1 MGGHPGQARAGDWL
15 RQQRVASGL
24 TQEDL
29 AERSGVSVRAIA
41 DLERGRTR
49 KPYPSSVRALVRA
62 LGLPEAA
69 GTDLVARYRAAD
81 RGVTGAGG
89 TLEAAAPTGPD
100 ADTGPG
106 RTTSAAETT
115 EAPVTVPRQLPT
127 RVPHFAGRTGELALL
142 DGVLDEAASDQA
154 TGATGVI
161 ISAIGGT
168 AGVGKTAL
176 ALHWAHQVAH
186 RFPDGQLYAN
196 LRGFDAANGSPA
208 DPGDVLRGF
217 LDALAV
223 HPERLPGDVEGL
235 AALYRSVLAG
245 RRMLV
250 LLDNADDAAQVRP
263 LLPASPE
270 CLVIVT
276 SRREL
281 AALAAREGA
290 RLLKLDV
297 LSEHEANE
305 LLVTRLGQQRAAA
318 EPWAVTELATLCA
331 RLPLA
336 LSVVVARAAAAPNL
350 PLSALAAELTELG
363 GRLDALDAGDPAA
376 NVRTVLSLSYRHL
389 PESSARLFRLL
400 GLHPGPDISA
410 AAAASLAG
418 LTPAQAR
425 AALRDL
431 TRASL
436 LMEIVPGRY
445 AFHDLLRAYAAEQV
459 TSAEGVANTTRR
471 MLDHYL
477 HTAHR
482 AHRVLYPGRELIGLD
497 ALAPGVSVEAFGGKA
512 SALAWLEAEYQVLLK
527 VADLAGRAEFDA
539 HAWRLPVVL
548 WTFHNVCGHWH
559 DGSRLHRLAL
569 AAARRRGD
577 PSGQAYALR
586 GLGSFAISLGAFD
599 EAYECLAAA
608 QLTFRELGDDLG
620 LARTDVFFSQA
631 LEFQGRFAEAL
642 AVMGDA
648 LRLSQAVPGDPNMA
662 LVRASA
668 LNGSAWNSVQLGDL
682 SEARAFCLQAIELCQ
697 AIGYSPGE
705 AGTWDTLGVVLQRL
719 GAHDEAVPCFL
730 RAVTL
735 DREMGNRYDLAMAL
749 AHLGETYRSVG
760 DLGGAREAWDESLL
774 ILRTLHH
781 PAASE
786 IRGQLTALAAG
797 RATTLAGELAVQ
809 VAAPATVPA
818 AGSAAAADAST
829 ALNVTLCNLE
839 CGDVGK
845 SAWPALDHC
854 PMI

>member
-1 MGGHPGQARAGDWL
+1 MSAYPGQAYPGEWL
-15 RQQRVASGL
+15 RQQRVAAGL

-62 LGLPEAA
+62 LGLPEAT
-69 GTDLVARYRAAD
+69 GTELVARYRAE
-81 RGVTGAGG
+81 RGGTAGG
-89 TLEAAAPTGPD
+89 PGGSGLAGTGLAGTGEPAAAEQ
-100 ADTGPG
+100 A
-106 RTTSAAETT
+106 
-115 EAPVTVPRQLPT
+115 VTVPRQLPT
-127 RVPHFAGRTGELALL
+127 RVPHFAGRAGELALL
-142 DGVLDEAASDQA
+142 DGVLDEAASSSA
-154 TGATGVI
+154 TGATGVV

-176 ALHWAHQVAH
+176 ALHWAHRVAH
-186 RFPDGQLYAN
+186 HFKDGQLYAN
-196 LRGFDAANGSPA
+196 LRGFDTVDAGPA
-208 DPGDVLRGF
+208 DPADVLRGF
-217 LDALAV
+217 LDALGV
-223 HPERLPGDVEGL
+223 YPERLPADAEGL

-250 LLDNADDAAQVRP
+250 LLDNAADVAQVRP
-263 LLPASPE
+263 LLPASPD

-281 AALAAREGA
+281 AALSAREGA
-290 RLLKLDV
+290 RLLQLDV

-305 LLVTRLGQQRAAA
+305 LLVTRLGTERAAA

-350 PLSALAAELTELG
+350 PLSSLAAELTELG
-363 GRLDALDAGDPAA
+363 GRLDALDVGDPAA

-389 PESSARLFRLL
+389 PEKAARMFRLL

-418 LTPAQAR
+418 VPVAAAR
-425 AALRDL
+425 VALRDL

-436 LMEIVPGRY
+436 LMEVAAGRY
-445 AFHDLLRAYAAEQV
+445 AFHDLLRAYAVEQG
-459 TSAEGVANTTRR
+459 TSPGDTADTTGR

-477 HTAHR
+477 HATHQ
-482 AHRVLYPGRELIGLD
+482 AHRVLYPGRELIGLG
-497 ALAPGVSVEAFGGKA
+497 ALPPGVTPETFGGKA

-527 VADLAGRAEFDA
+527 VTDVAARTGFDA

-559 DGSRLHRLAL
+559 DGTRLHHLAL
-569 AAARRRGD
+569 DAARRCGD
-577 PSGQAYALR
+577 VSGQAQVLR
-586 GLGSFAISLGAFD
+586 GLGSFAMSVGD
-599 EAYECLAAA
+599 VGEAYQCLTAA
-608 QLTFRELGDDLG
+608 QAAFTKLGDTLG
-620 LARTDVFFSQA
+620 LARTDVIFSQT
-631 LEFQGRFAEAL
+631 LEFQGRHAEAL
-642 AVMGDA
+642 AVMGEA
-648 LRLSQAVPGDPNMA
+648 LRLSECAPSDRHMM

-682 SEARAFCLQAIELCQ
+682 SEARAFCLKAIELCQ

-735 DREMGNRYDLAMAL
+735 DREMGNRYDLAMVL
-749 AHLGETYRSVG
+749 AHLGETYAATG
-760 DLGGAREAWDESLL
+760 DLRGAREAWDESLA
-774 ILRTLHH
+774 ILRVLHH
-781 PAASE
+781 PAA
-786 IRGQLTALAAG
+786 GQVRAQLAALSAG
-797 RATTLAGELAVQ
+797 RLAGT
-809 VAAPATVPA
+809 ATA
-818 AGSAAAADAST
+818 AGAGAA
-829 ALNVTLCNLE
+829 
-839 CGDVGK
+839 
-845 SAWPALDHC
+845 
-854 PMI
+854 

>member
-1 MGGHPGQARAGDWL
+1 MSAYPGQGRPGEWL
-15 RQQRVASGL
+15 RKQRMASGL

-49 KPYPSSVRALVRA
+49 KPYPSSVRALVKA

-69 GTDLVARYRAAD
+69 GTDLLARYR
-81 RGVTGAGG
+81 TGAGENAG
-89 TLEAAAPTGPD
+89 EDGGGEPAE
-100 ADTGPG
+100 
-106 RTTSAAETT
+106 RSASA
-115 EAPVTVPRQLPT
+115 VTVPRQLPT
-127 RVPHFAGRTGELALL
+127 RVPHFAGRAGELALL
-142 DGVLDEAASDQA
+142 DDVLDEAVSDGA
-154 TGATGVI
+154 IGATGVV

-176 ALHWAHQVAH
+176 ALHWAHRVAH

-196 LRGFDAANGSPA
+196 LRGFDAGNGMPANA
-208 DPGDVLRGF
+208 ADVLRGF
-217 LDALAV
+217 LGALGV
-223 HPERLPGDVEGL
+223 HPERLPADVEGL

-245 RRMLV
+245 RKMLV
-250 LLDNADDAAQVRP
+250 LLDNAADVAQVRP

-290 RLLKLDV
+290 RLLQLDV
-297 LSEHEANE
+297 LSEQEANE
-305 LLVTRLGQQRAAA
+305 LLVTRLGKERAGA
-318 EPWAVTELATLCA
+318 EPWAVIELAALCA

-350 PLSALAAELTELG
+350 PLSSLAAELTELG
-363 GRLDALDAGDPAA
+363 GRLDALDVGDPAA
-376 NVRTVLSLSYRHL
+376 SVRTVLSLSYRHL
-389 PESSARLFRLL
+389 TDGSARMFRLL

-418 LTPAQAR
+418 VTMSQAR
-425 AALRDL
+425 VALRDL

-436 LMEIVPGRY
+436 LMEVAPGRY
-445 AFHDLLRAYAAEQV
+445 AFHDLLRAYAAEQGRP
-459 TSAEGVANTTRR
+459 TDGVASTRLR

-482 AHRVLYPGRELIGLD
+482 AHQVLYPGRELIGLERCAD
-497 ALAPGVSVEAFGGKA
+497 GVTPETFGGKA
-512 SALAWLEAEYQVLLK
+512 AALAWLEAEHQVLLK
-527 VADLAGRAEFDA
+527 VTDVAAADGLDA

-559 DGSRLHRLAL
+559 DGTRLHRMAL

-577 PSGQAYALR
+577 LCGQAHTLR
-586 GLGSFAISLGAFD
+586 GLGSFAMSLGAFE
-599 EAYECLAAA
+599 EAHECLTAA
-608 QLTFRELGDDLG
+608 QAAFTTLGDSLG
-620 LARTDVFFSQA
+620 LARTGVIISQTH
-631 LEFQGRFAEAL
+631 EFQGRYAEAL
-642 AVMGDA
+642 AAVGDV
-648 LRLSQAVPGDPNMA
+648 LRLSETAPADRHML

-682 SEARAFCLQAIELCQ
+682 SEARAFCVKAIELCQ

-719 GAHDEAVPCFL
+719 GEHDEALPCFL

-735 DREMGNRYDLAMAL
+735 DREMGNRYDLAMVL
-749 AHLGETYRSVG
+749 AHLGETYVSMG
-760 DLGGAREAWDESLL
+760 DLHGATEVWDESLA
-774 ILRTLHH
+774 ILRVLHH
-781 PAASE
+781 PAAVQV
-786 IRGQLTALAAG
+786 RGQLAALAAG
-797 RATTLAGELAVQ
+797 RPPGPGAATAVG
-809 VAAPATVPA
+809 AA
-818 AGSAAAADAST
+818 
-829 ALNVTLCNLE
+829 
-839 CGDVGK
+839 
-845 SAWPALDHC
+845 
-854 PMI
+854 

>member
-1 MGGHPGQARAGDWL
+1 MGAHPGPTRPGEWL
-15 RQQRVASGL
+15 RQQRVAAGL

-29 AERSGVSVRAIA
+29 AERSRVSVRAIA
-41 DLERGRTR
+41 DLERGRTK
-49 KPYPSSVRALVRA
+49 KPYPSSVRAIVRA
-62 LGLPEAA
+62 LGLPEEA
-69 GTDLVARYRAAD
+69 GDELVTRYRAGD
-81 RGVTGAGG
+81 GAAQGG
-89 TLEAAAPTGPD
+89 ETAAQAD
-100 ADTGPG
+100 ADEPADTDGG
-106 RTTSAAETT
+106 
-115 EAPVTVPRQLPT
+115 VTVPRQLPT
-127 RVPHFAGRTGELALL
+127 RVPHFAGRAEELAQL
-142 DGVLDEAASDQA
+142 DAVLDAAASDRA
-154 TGATGVI
+154 VGATGVV

-196 LRGFDAANGSPA
+196 LRGFDAGNGRPA
-208 DPGDVLRGF
+208 DPADILRGF
-217 LDALAV
+217 LDALGV
-223 HPERLPGDVEGL
+223 HPERLPADAEGL
-235 AALYRSVLAG
+235 AGLFRSVVAG

-250 LLDNADDAAQVRP
+250 LLDNAADAAQVRP

-290 RLLKLDV
+290 RLLQLDV
-297 LSEHEANE
+297 LSEQEANE
-305 LLVTRLGQQRAAA
+305 LLVTRLGKERAAD
-318 EPWAVTELATLCA
+318 EPWAVTQLATLCA

-336 LSVVVARAAAAPNL
+336 LSVVVARAAAAPKL
-350 PLSALAAELTELG
+350 PLSSLAAELTELG

-389 PESSARLFRLL
+389 PETAARMFRLL

-418 LTPAQAR
+418 VPVAAAR
-425 AALRDL
+425 VALRDL

-436 LMEIVPGRY
+436 LMEVVPGRF
-445 AFHDLLRAYAAEQV
+445 AFHDLLRAYAAEQA
-459 TSAEGVANTTRR
+459 TTAAGVANTTRR

-482 AHRVLYPGRELIGLD
+482 AHRVLYPGRELIDLD
-497 ALAPGVSVEAFGGKA
+497 ACAVGVAPETFGGKS
-512 SALAWLEAEYQVLLK
+512 SALHWLEVEYQVLLK
-527 VADLAGRAEFDA
+527 VTDLAAREGYDA

-559 DGSRLHRLAL
+559 DGTRLHHLAL
-569 AAARRRGD
+569 EAARRDGSL
-577 PSGQAYALR
+577 SGEAQVLR
-586 GLGSFAISLGAFD
+586 GIGSFAMSLGAFD
-599 EAYECLAAA
+599 EAHECLTEAQAA
-608 QLTFRELGDDLG
+608 FKRLGDDLG
-620 LARTDVFFSQA
+620 LARTDVIFSQT
-631 LEFQGRFAEAL
+631 LEFQGRFTEAL
-642 AVMGDA
+642 TVMGDA
-648 LRLSQAVPGDPNMA
+648 LRLSESAPANRHMQ

-719 GAHDEAVPCFL
+719 GLHSDAVPCFL

-749 AHLGETYRSVG
+749 VHLGETYESTG
-760 DLGGAREAWDESLL
+760 DLRGAREAWDESLL
-774 ILRTLHH
+774 IFRALHH
-781 PAASE
+781 PAALGV
-786 IRGQLTALAAG
+786 RGRLTALTPGRPPLPGKTGLEEGPANAGAA
-797 RATTLAGELAVQ
+797 
-809 VAAPATVPA
+809 
-818 AGSAAAADAST
+818 
-829 ALNVTLCNLE
+829 
-839 CGDVGK
+839 
-845 SAWPALDHC
+845 
-854 PMI
+854 

>member
-1 MGGHPGQARAGDWL
+1 MGAHPGQARPGEWL
-15 RQQRVASGL
+15 RRQRVAAGL

-49 KPYPSSVRALVRA
+49 KPYPSSVRSLVRA

-69 GTDLVARYRAAD
+69 GTDLVARYRAGNGPMQAD
-81 RGVTGAGG
+81 TEQADPVDAGTEQADTVPTRTGQAADADEAADGAGG
-89 TLEAAAPTGPD
+89 
-100 ADTGPG
+100 
-106 RTTSAAETT
+106 
-115 EAPVTVPRQLPT
+115 VTVPRQLPT
-127 RVPHFAGRTGELALL
+127 RVPHFAGRAEELALL
-142 DGVLDEAASDQA
+142 DGVLDAAASDRA
-154 TGATGVI
+154 VGATGVV

-176 ALHWAHQVAH
+176 ALHWAHQVAG

-196 LRGFDAANGSPA
+196 LRGFDAGNSKAA
-208 DPGDVLRGF
+208 DPADVLRGF
-217 LDALAV
+217 LGALGV
-223 HPERLPGDVEGL
+223 HPERLPADVEGL

-250 LLDNADDAAQVRP
+250 MLDNAADVAQVRP

-281 AALAAREGA
+281 AALAAGEGA
-290 RLLKLDV
+290 RLLQLDV
-297 LSEHEANE
+297 LSEQEANE
-305 LLVTRLGQQRAAA
+305 LLVTRLGKERAAE
-318 EPWAVTELATLCA
+318 EPWAVTQLATLCA

-336 LSVVVARAAAAPNL
+336 LSVVVARAAAAPKL
-350 PLSALAAELTELG
+350 PLSSLAAELTELG

-389 PESSARLFRLL
+389 PETAARMFRLL

-418 LTPAQAR
+418 VPVAQAR
-425 AALRDL
+425 VALRDL

-436 LMEIVPGRY
+436 LMEVVPGRF
-445 AFHDLLRAYAAEQV
+445 AFHDLLRAYAAEQG
-459 TSAEGVANTTRR
+459 TYPDGVASTARR

-477 HTAHR
+477 HTAHA
-482 AHRVLYPGRELIGLD
+482 AHRVLYPGRELIELSD
-497 ALAPGVSVEAFGGKA
+497 LAAGVTPETFGGKA
-512 SALAWLEAEYQVLLK
+512 SALAWLEDEYQVLLK
-527 VADLAGRAEFDA
+527 VTDLAAREGLDA

-559 DGSRLHRLAL
+559 DGTRLHRLAL

-577 PSGQAYALR
+577 LSGQAHTLR
-586 GLGSFAISLGAFD
+586 GLGSFAMSLGAFD
-599 EAYECLAAA
+599 EAHECLSAA
-608 QLTFRELGDDLG
+608 QSAFRELRDDLG
-620 LARTDVFFSQA
+620 LARTDVILSQT

-642 AVMGDA
+642 ATVDDA
-648 LRLSQAVPGDPNMA
+648 LRLSESVPANRHMM

-682 SEARAFCLQAIELCQ
+682 SEARAFCLKAIELCQ

-719 GAHDEAVPCFL
+719 GSHAEAVTCFL

-735 DREMGNRYDLAMAL
+735 DREMGNRYDLAMVL
-749 AHLGETYRSVG
+749 AHLGETYASTG
-760 DLGGAREAWDESLL
+760 DLHGAREAWDESLA

-781 PAASE
+781 PAAGAVK
-786 IRGQLTALAAG
+786 GQLASLAVGRAQARQEAAG
-797 RATTLAGELAVQ
+797 LPDARAREAERNAG
-809 VAAPATVPA
+809 AA
-818 AGSAAAADAST
+818 
-829 ALNVTLCNLE
+829 
-839 CGDVGK
+839 
-845 SAWPALDHC
+845 
-854 PMI
+854 